1 MEPLTIFL
9 IAAVILLAAI
19 GYVVLQ
25 VRHYGESQQAA
36 NKLLQIQTELE
47 TTKTKLQ
54 GYTKYADF
62 LSTGKLAVA
71 AMVKP
76 VKLVRD
82 YVHVERIPKDMLRI
96 KADATIVVKY
106 SLEFTLGIDLQPD
119 TIELLEGSNGLGVKI
134 PRPTLQA
141 PPVIKSSSHEV
152 TNGEGLPDI
161 KGILADIHQKI
172 AVTAKRYGN
181 TVAAE
186 EVVLALFKVK
196 LAECFRDFLE
206 KQPGVRH
213 TPAVFAE
220 YR

>member
-9 IAAVILLAAI
+9 IAAVIVLAAV
-19 GYVVLQ
+19 GYVALQ

-36 NKLLQIQTELE
+36 DKLLQTQTELASI
-47 TTKTKLQ
+47 KTKLL

-62 LSTGKLAVA
+62 LEAGKLAVI

-76 VKLVRD
+76 TKLVRE
-82 YVHVERIPKDMLRI
+82 YVHVERIPRDMLRN
-96 KADATIVVKY
+96 KADVSIVIRY
-106 SLEFTLGIDLQPD
+106 SVEFTLGINLQPD
-119 TIELLEGSNGLGVKI
+119 TIELLEGSNGLGVKV
-134 PRPTLQA
+134 PRPTLQD

-152 TNGEGLPDI
+152 INGEGLTDI
-161 KGILADIHQKI
+161 KGILADIHQKL
-172 AVTAKRYGN
+172 AVTVKRYG
-181 TVAAE
+181 TAVAAE

-206 KQPGVRH
+206 KQPGVHH
-213 TPAVFAE
+213 TPTIFAE